1 MAFDPKQ
8 LEQFPMQPGVYLMK
22 NADGK
27 VIYVGKA
34 KQLKV
39 RVKQYFAASGDSRP
53 MVPFLIQQIAH
64 IDTIIVPSEKEA
76 LLLEN
81 TLIKKHQPKFNAIL
95 KDDKTFISLMIN
107 NHHPWPMLRLIRSK
121 GKPKDD
127 GLYFGPYTSAYAARE
142 TYELLLRLFPLR
154 QCSDEE
160 LKRRNRPCLLF
171 SIKRCCA
178 PCVNK
183 CSKEEYESYVKG
195 AIRFLKGH
203 DKEILRELY
212 TEMQTASEQLQY
224 EKAASLLKTI
234 RQLEHVV
241 HSDQIVAK
249 IGGKDTDVIN
259 LYRQG
264 EEVMLAQLLFR
275 EGNLVGSE
283 HFSFSNVLE
292 NDEELITSFLLQHYQ
307 FKDTLPKEIL
317 LPFSPKEIDSLKEIL
332 HERLNAKI
340 ILFAPQKGDK
350 KDLVD
355 LARENAKALFIQEK
369 NQQEIQEKQ
378 LLDLQETLKLN
389 RYPQRIECFDTSHI
403 AGDEAVAAMVA
414 FTGGEKE
421 TKRYRLYRIKTA
433 SFADDYGAIREA
445 LTRRLVRAKEE
456 EDLPDLII
464 IDGGKGHL
472 NTALEVFKQLN
483 IASVDVIG
491 VAKESGRHDKGA
503 SQEQV
508 FLPGHHDPILLNPRS
523 SLLFL
528 LQKIRDEAHR
538 RAITF
543 HRQRRGKKNLVSKVD
558 SIPGIGPIKRTHL
571 LKHFGSFAKICKA
584 TRQKL
589 SEVQGLTEKD
599 IENIL
604 RFNISADERD

>member
-1 MAFDPKQ
+1 MAFDAKQ

-22 NADGK
+22 DAEGK
-27 VIYVGKA
+27 IIYVGKA

-39 RVKQYFAASGDSRP
+39 RVKQYFASSGDSRP

-107 NHHPWPMLRLIRSK
+107 NRHPWPMLRLIRYK
-121 GKPKDD
+121 GKPKDN
-127 GLYFGPYTSAYAARE
+127 GLYFGPYTSAYAARQ

-160 LKRRNRPCLLF
+160 LKRRTRPCLLY

-178 PCVNK
+178 PCVSK

-195 AIRFLKGH
+195 SIRFLKGQ
-203 DKEILRELY
+203 DKEIVRELY
-212 TEMQTASEQLQY
+212 IEMEKASESLQY

-249 IGGKDTDVIN
+249 INGTDTDVIN
-259 LYRQG
+259 FYRQG
-264 EEVMLAQLLFR
+264 EEIMLAQLLFR

-283 HFSFSNVLE
+283 HFSFSNILE
-292 NDEELITSFLLQHYQ
+292 DDEELITSFLMQHYR
-307 FKDTLPKEIL
+307 FLDNLPKEIF
-317 LPFSPKEIDSLKEIL
+317 LPFPLKEMASL
-332 HERLNAKI
+332 EE
-340 ILFAPQKGDK
+340 ILFEQLKTKIVLTAPQKGDK
-350 KDLVD
+350 RALIE
-355 LARENAKALFIQEK
+355 LAKENAKVLFIQEK

-403 AGDEAVAAMVA
+403 AGDEAVAAMVT
-414 FTGGEKE
+414 FTNGEKE
-421 TKRYRLYRIKTA
+421 TKRYRLFRIKTA
-433 SFADDYGAIREA
+433 SFADDYAATREA
-445 LTRRLVRAKEE
+445 LTRRLIRAKEE
-456 EDLPDLII
+456 DDLPDLII

-472 NTALEVFKQLN
+472 NTALEVFKQLD

-491 VAKESGRHDKGA
+491 VAKESGRHDKGVT
-503 SQEQV
+503 QEQI
-508 FLPGHHDPILLNPRS
+508 FLPGHHDPIFLNPRS

-538 RAITF
+538 KAITF
-543 HRQRRGKKNLVSKVD
+543 HRQRRGKKNLISKVD
-558 SIPGIGPIKRTHL
+558 SISGIGPVKRARL
-571 LKHFGSFAKICKA
+571 LKHFGSFEKICKA
-584 TRQKL
+584 TEEEL
-589 SEVQGLTEKD
+589 SKVQGVTKKD
-599 IENIL
+599 IGNIFKA
-604 RFNISADERD
+604 REKG

>member
-1 MAFDPKQ
+1 
-8 LEQFPMQPGVYLMK
+8 MQPGVYLMK
-22 NADGK
+22 NAEGQ

-34 KQLKV
+34 KQLKL
-39 RVKQYFAASGDSRP
+39 RVKQYFALSGDNRP
-53 MVPFLIQQIAH
+53 MIPFLIQQIAH

-107 NHHPWPMLRLIRSK
+107 QHHPWPQLSLVRYK
-121 GKPKDD
+121 GKPKED
-127 GLYFGPYTSAYAARE
+127 GLYFGPYTSAFAARQ

-160 LKRRNRPCLLF
+160 LKRRTRPCLLY

-178 PCVNK
+178 PCVNRCTK
-183 CSKEEYESYVKG
+183 QEYDSYVKST
-195 AIRFLKGH
+195 IRFLKGQ

-212 TEMQTASEQLQY
+212 QEMEKASKALEY

-234 RQLEHVV
+234 RQIEHVV
-241 HSDQIVAK
+241 HSDQIITK
-249 IGGKDTDVIN
+249 IDGKDTDVIN

-292 NDEELITSFLLQHYQ
+292 DDEELITSFLLQHYRFQ
-307 FKDTLPKEIL
+307 DTLPKEIF
-317 LPFSPKEIDSLKEIL
+317 LPFPLKQLKEI
-332 HERLNAKI
+332 EE
-340 ILFAPQKGDK
+340 ILFDRLKQKITLVHPQKGDK
-350 KDLVD
+350 RALVD
-355 LARENAKALFIQEK
+355 LAKENAKVLFIQEK
-369 NQQEIQEKQ
+369 NQQEIKEKQ

-389 RYPQRIECFDTSHI
+389 RYPKRIECYDTSHS

-414 FTGGEKE
+414 FTNGEKD
-421 TKRYRLYRIKTA
+421 TKRFRLFRIKKA
-433 SFADDYGAIREA
+433 SLADDYGAIREV
-445 LTRRLVRAKEE
+445 LTRRLTRAKEE
-456 EDLPDLII
+456 DDLPDLII

-472 NTALEVFKQLN
+472 NSALDVFKQLD

-491 VAKESGRHDKGA
+491 VAKESGRHDKGITN
-503 SQEQV
+503 EQI
-508 FLPGHHDPILLNPRS
+508 FLQGHHDPILLNPRS

-538 RAITF
+538 KAITF
-543 HRQRRGKKNLVSKVD
+543 HRSRRSKKNLTSQVD
-558 SIPGIGPIKRTHL
+558 TIPGIGTIKRTRL
-571 LKHFGSFAKICKA
+571 LKHFGSLEKICKA
-584 TRQKL
+584 TPEELKT
-589 SEVQGLTEKD
+589 VPGLTQKD
-599 IENIL
+599 IANIQNFCSSL
-604 RFNISADERD
+604 

>member
-1 MAFDPKQ
+1 MPFDPKQ

-22 NADGK
+22 DAEGK

-34 KQLKV
+34 KQLKM
-39 RVKQYFAASGDSRP
+39 RLKQYFAASGDSRP
-53 MVPFLIQQIAH
+53 MVPFLIQQIGH

-81 TLIKKHQPKFNAIL
+81 TLIKKHQPKFNVIL

-107 NHHPWPMLRLIRSK
+107 NRHAWPMLRLIRYK

-160 LKRRNRPCLLF
+160 LKRRTRPCLLY

-183 CSKEEYESYVKG
+183 CTKEEYESYVKG
-195 AIRFLKGH
+195 SIRFLKGE
-203 DKEILRELY
+203 DKEIVRELY
-212 TEMQTASEQLQY
+212 AEMEKSSQLLQY

-249 IGGKDTDVIN
+249 VTGTDTDVIN

-275 EGNLVGSE
+275 DGNLVGSE
-283 HFSFSNVLE
+283 HFSFSSVLE
-292 NDEELITSFLLQHYQ
+292 DDEELITSFLLQHYRLL
-307 FKDTLPKEIL
+307 DNLPKEIF
-317 LPFSPKEIDSLKEIL
+317 LPFTLKDMASVEEIL
-332 HERLNAKI
+332 CERLKANLLLA
-340 ILFAPQKGDK
+340 APQKGDK
-350 KDLVD
+350 RALVD
-355 LARENAKALFIQEK
+355 LALENAKVLFIQEK
-369 NQQEIQEKQ
+369 NQQEIREKQ
-378 LLDLQETLKLN
+378 LLDLQEILKLN
-389 RYPQRIECFDTSHI
+389 RYPQRIECFDASHI
-403 AGDEAVAAMVA
+403 AGDETVAAMVA
-414 FTGGEKE
+414 FTNGEKE
-421 TKRYRLYRIKTA
+421 TQRYRLFRIKTA
-433 SFADDYGAIREA
+433 SFADDYSATREA
-445 LTRRLVRAKEE
+445 LTRRLTRAKEE

-472 NTALEVFKQLN
+472 NTALEVFKKLE

-491 VAKESGRHDKGA
+491 IAKESGRHDKGVT
-503 SQEQV
+503 QEQI

-528 LQKIRDEAHR
+528 IQKIRDEAHR
-538 RAITF
+538 KAIAF
-543 HRQRRGKKNLVSKVD
+543 HRKRRGKKNLVSKVD
-558 SIPGIGPIKRTHL
+558 SIPGIGPVKRSRL
-571 LKHFGSFAKICKA
+571 LKRFGSFEKICKA
-584 TRQKL
+584 SREQL

-599 IENIL
+599 ITNIL
-604 RFNISADERD
+604 LLLKY